1 MPSKPQ
7 SGNLKPLLLILAA
20 VAVVFII
27 ILFIYDDS
35 IKSAVTRNKAAVVGD
50 PQVQMLNN
58 QSKSDDVG
66 SIEKDLNN
74 TNLDNIDQGTT
85 QINQGLT
92 TLPN

>member
-20 VAVVFII
+20 VVVVFII
-27 ILFIYDDS
+27 VMFIFDDS
-35 IKSAVTRNKAAVVGD
+35 FKSVVTRSRATVAGD
-50 PQVQMLNN
+50 PQVQMLND

-85 QINQGLT
+85 QINQNLT

>member
-1 MPSKPQ
+1 MPSKLL

-27 ILFIYDDS
+27 IFFIYDEGF
-35 IKSAVTRNKAAVVGD
+35 KAVVTRSKPAMAGD
-50 PQVQMLNN
+50 PQVQTLRN

-66 SIEKDLNN
+66 SIDRDLNN
-74 TNLDNIDQGTT
+74 TNLDNIDQGTN
-85 QINQGLT
+85 QINQNLT

>member
-1 MPSKPQ
+1 MPNKPQ

-20 VAVVFII
+20 IAVVFIL
-27 ILFIYDDS
+27 LFIYDENV
-35 IKSAVTRNKAAVVGD
+35 KSVVSKGKAKVVSD

-74 TNLDNIDQGTT
+74 TSLDNIDQGTT